1 MAALLSFTSYLLPS
15 QAIPMYW
22 TSNLVVS
29 NLRDVALLTVM
40 LCARARRLEGEG
52 IEATSLE
59 ISFSS
64 LALSLALSELSLLF
78 ALQP

>member
-1 MAALLSFTSYLLPS
+1 M
-15 QAIPMYW
+15 
-22 TSNLVVS
+22 VS
-29 NLRDVALLTVM
+29 NLRDVALLTIM

>member
-1 MAALLSFTSYLLPS
+1 M
-15 QAIPMYW
+15 
-22 TSNLVVS
+22 VS

-64 LALSLALSELSLLF
+64 LALSLALSELSSLF